1 MLKLYHSPQ
10 TRSSRMVWLLEEI
23 GEPYEIEYLNI
34 RAEGGLP
41 ESYRAVHPLKKVP
54 ALQHDGI
61 QNEVAARQSEDDA
74 KIAKLEASTPAVRTI
89 YADGGQNPEFAK
101 AGLADVSR
109 PEALAAGATDWVVEP
124 SAAKGTSPVVKLAA
138 KKAAAR
144 TSVAKAKAASPVL
157 ADTSDRTATIKKSQ
171 AAL

>member
-1 MLKLYHSPQ
+1 MFNTTARNLDPSGPCP
-10 TRSSRMVWLLEEI
+10 V
-23 GEPYEIEYLNI
+23 
-34 RAEGGLP
+34 
-41 ESYRAVHPLKKVP
+41 
-54 ALQHDGI
+54 LQHDGI
-61 QNEVAARQSEDDA
+61 QNEVAARQAEDDA
-74 KIAKLEASTPAVRTI
+74 RIAKLAETTPAVRTI

-124 SAAKGTSPVVKLAA
+124 AAVKGTSPVVKLAA

-144 TSVAKAKAASPVL
+144 TSVAKAKAASPAL
-157 ADTSDRTATIKKSQ
+157 ADTGDRTATIKKSQ